1 VIGPSVAEYLLEHG
15 WVTRAQIDE
24 ARRTQGF
31 FGGQLE
37 SHLLKLGYVSEAV
50 LGEALTEVSGVP
62 FASWQHLRAAPQA
75 ALDAIPERLIE
86 RFRVCPFRLEAGRLR
101 VATLNPGDAVAA
113 REIQAATGH
122 VVEPWIATE
131 PRLYQAL
138 ERHYRMRFEGTKG
151 ISLAP
156 GTGPQPRVR
165 PERDEEAAP
174 AATPAEPEVGLDGR
188 PLDAEP
194 SMDDY
199 DLRRPAWAADPGPSR
214 SAAEGV
220 LPANAGG
227 AGPAAEHAGDAPMAA
242 LSEALAAALDRD
254 EIAAALF
261 AFFRERA
268 LRVGLFAVGKDAVR
282 GIAGNGRAFETA
294 RLKGVSVPL
303 GSATIFDT
311 ALQSRDFYFGVV
323 PAFPAN
329 RDLYT
334 ALGGRLPV
342 NVMLLPIVVKDRTVA
357 LLYLDADDGPMARPD
372 IPAMRR
378 VAAKAGLA
386 FELLLIKI
394 KLREI

>member
-1 VIGPSVAEYLLEHG
+1 MIGPSVAEYLLEHG

-31 FGGQLE
+31 FGGQIE

-62 FASWQHLRAAPQA
+62 FASWQHLRAASQA
-75 ALDAIPERLIE
+75 ALEAIPERLIE

-122 VVEPWIATE
+122 VVEAWIATE

-156 GTGPQPRVR
+156 GTGPRPRVR
-165 PERDEEAAP
+165 PERDDDAAAP
-174 AATPAEPEVGLDGR
+174 AAPAEPEVGLDGR
-188 PLDAEP
+188 PMDAEP
-194 SMDDY
+194 NLDEY
-199 DLRRPAWAADPGPSR
+199 DVRPPEWGADAAPTPS
-214 SAAEGV
+214 
-220 LPANAGG
+220 AGG
-227 AGPAAEHAGDAPMAA
+227 GSPTADHPGDAPMAVLA
-242 LSEALAAALDRD
+242 AALAAAADRD
-254 EIAAALF
+254 GIAEALF

-268 LRVGLFAVGKDAVR
+268 LRVGLFAVGRDAVR
-282 GIAGNGRAFETA
+282 GIAGHGRSFDTA
-294 RLKGVSVPL
+294 RLKTVTVPL
-303 GSATIFDT
+303 GSGTIFDT

-342 NVMLLPIVVKDRTVA
+342 NVMLLPVVVKDRTVA
-357 LLYLDADDGPMARPD
+357 LLYLDADDRPMARPD

-386 FELLLIKI
+386 FELLLIKN